1 MENIMAKKI
10 GAIVSMSIIGALI
23 IATIVMANIN
33 VNYSVKCATP
43 TSVWVQYGSNA
54 ERDAQDNADE
64 IIDFINNASN
74 EKALTALFNGT
85 LGKTAK
91 VVAASSVGKSLP
103 SNSGFNIRFRYENP
117 QKLMEGKNE
126 YKDSNGQTIYYEDL
140 VFEVKD
146 VEGISVF
153 NVYVITDAEK
163 PNTYT
168 HYYEVEA
175 DFGPLYTFL
184 TENNY
189 NI

>member
-1 MENIMAKKI
+1 MAKKI
-10 GAIVSMSIIGALI
+10 GAIVSMAIIGVLI

-33 VNYSVKCATP
+33 VNYSVNCTTP
-43 TSVWVQYGSNA
+43 TSVWVQYGANG
-54 ERDAQDNADE
+54 ERSAQGDSDR
-64 IIDFINNASN
+64 IIELINNASN

-91 VVAASSVGKSLP
+91 VVAASSVGKTIP

-117 QKLMEGKNE
+117 QKLMEGKKE
-126 YKDSNGQTIYYEDL
+126 YKDSNGAVVYYEDL
-140 VFEVKD
+140 VFTVND
-146 VEGISVF
+146 VDGISVF
-153 NVYVITDAEK
+153 NVYVIPDSQKAT
-163 PNTYT
+163 TYT

-175 DFGPLYTFL
+175 NFSALYDFL